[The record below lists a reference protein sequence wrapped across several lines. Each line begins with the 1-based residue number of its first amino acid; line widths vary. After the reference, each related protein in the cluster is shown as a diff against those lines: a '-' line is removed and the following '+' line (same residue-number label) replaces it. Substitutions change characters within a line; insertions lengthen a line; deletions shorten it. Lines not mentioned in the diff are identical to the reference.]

1 MFSTV
6 STRVRQFFTL
16 PPDPARPPE
25 VAQHFARNV
34 LANGADMTVW
44 LFGISFL
51 SVSAILPVYAS
62 RLSDSPIFLG
72 LIPALIDAGWF
83 LPQLF
88 FAPLVERLPRK
99 LPLVLWLGAFE
110 RLPFALLPFMALWLP
125 GLPQPLAVAVFLLV
139 ILWRALG
146 SGFVATPWQEMLAKV
161 IPVTHRGR
169 FFGLAHVAGQLLG
182 IGGSALAVWILAA
195 WPYPQN
201 FALSFGVGAVGI
213 WASLIFLALTRE
225 PAVAPT
231 AETGVAGGVQ
241 LNRAYAERLLR
252 ILKSN
257 PNFRTYLLSRWLSYS
272 GYMAAGFLAVYAV
285 ERFQLPDAVSATFTG
300 ILFGA
305 GVVGYAVWGAV
316 GDRYGH
322 KRVMVAASALWAGAL
337 AMALAAPAL
346 WGFYIVFALMG
357 FSNAAG
363 TLSDLNLAME
373 FGPEAERP
381 TYVGLTRTVTG
392 PALLIAPLVGGWLA
406 QTFNYPVLFALSL
419 ALAVAG
425 GVMLAGWVAEP
436 RHTTH
441 HPTPSV

>member
-1 MFSTV
+1 MLS
-6 STRVRQFFTL
+6 SLSARLRHFFTL

-25 VAQHFARNV
+25 IAQHFARNF
-34 LANGADMTVW
+34 LANAGDMTTW

-51 SVSAILPVYAS
+51 SVSAVLPVYAS

-110 RLPFALLPFMALWLP
+110 RVPFALLPFMALWLP
-125 GLPQPLAVAVFLLV
+125 GQPQPVAVTAFLLI

-169 FFGLAHVAGQLLG
+169 FFGIAHVAGQLLG
-182 IGGSALAVWILAA
+182 IGGAALAAWILAA

-213 WASLIFLALTRE
+213 WASLAFITLTKE
-225 PAVAPT
+225 PAVTVAT
-231 AETGVAGGVQ
+231 ADPANVVR
-241 LNRAYAERLLR
+241 LNRAYAQRLFAILR
-252 ILKSN
+252 GN
-257 PNFRTYLLSRWLSYS
+257 ANFRNYLSSRWLSYS
-272 GYMAAGFLAVYAV
+272 GGMAAGFLAVYAV
-285 ERFQLPDAVSATFTG
+285 ERFQLEDAVSATFTG

-305 GVVGYAVWGAV
+305 GVIGYAVWGTV

-322 KRVMVAASALWAGAL
+322 KRVMVFASALWAGAL
-337 AMALAAPAL
+337 VVALTVPTL
-346 WGFYIVFALMG
+346 GGFYLVFALMG

-363 TLSDLNLAME
+363 TLSDVNLAME

-381 TYVGLTRTVTG
+381 TYIGLTRTVTG

-406 QTFNYPVLFALSL
+406 QTFNYPVLFAVSL
-419 ALAVAG
+419 ALAVTG
-425 GVMLAGWVAEP
+425 GVMLMGWVAEP
-436 RHTTH
+436 RHTAH
-441 HPTPSV
+441 HRTPSG